1 MSYRNCDEMKKIKL
15 KKNEDKRI
23 REGHLWVFSNEI
35 LEVESNA
42 ENGELIEIFDFSG
55 KFLGVG
61 FYNKSSLIA
70 VRVLSRNRINSLSD
84 FFREK
89 IDDAFRLR
97 KEIYPNR
104 DSYRLVFGESDF
116 LPGLIIDK
124 FLDTYVLQINSIGI
138 QKNIESV
145 VEILVEGYGAKN
157 VLTKNEKYYRDLEGL
172 SDADQILYGTPEA
185 VIISDSKIK
194 YSIDFSSSQ
203 KTGFYFDQSDNREFI
218 ELISKGKTIVDAF
231 CNSGGFGLHAAYTGA
246 SEITFIDSSEREI
259 EFAKKNFQLNDF
271 KNLSKFIVDDV
282 FNQFEKYF
290 TEKREYDVVMIDPP
304 AFAKNK
310 KNLAVAIKGYEK
322 LNNLALR
329 LVKSGGYLV
338 TSSCSFH
345 VKQKD
350 FMEIVNRASI
360 KASKH
365 VQLIQFNNAS
375 KDHPQ
380 LSSMMETNYLKFAV
394 FRVLD

>member
-1 MSYRNCDEMKKIKL
+1 MKKIKL

-35 LEVESNA
+35 LEVESNT
-42 ENGELIEIFDFSG
+42 ENGELIEIYDFSG

-70 VRVLSRNRINSLSD
+70 VRVLSKNKIISLVD

-89 IDDAFRLR
+89 IDNAFRLR
-97 KEIYPNR
+97 KEIYPYR
-104 DSYRLVFGESDF
+104 DSYRVVFGESDF

-138 QKNIESV
+138 QKNIETV
-145 VEILVEGYGAKN
+145 VKILVEGYGAKN

-172 SDADQILYGTPEA
+172 SDADQILFGTPDE
-185 VIISDSKIK
+185 VIISDGKVK
-194 YSIDFSSSQ
+194 YSIDFGSSQ

-218 ELISKGKTIVDAF
+218 ELISKGKMIVDAF
-231 CNSGGFGLHAAYTGA
+231 CNSGGFGLHAAFAGA

-259 EFAKKNFQLNDF
+259 DSAKKNFQLNDF
-271 KNLSKFIVDDV
+271 KNLTNFIVDDV
-282 FNQFEKYF
+282 FNQFEKLIA
-290 TEKREYDVVMIDPP
+290 EKREFDVVMIDPP

-322 LNNLALR
+322 LNNSALR

-345 VKQKD
+345 IKQKD

-360 KASKH
+360 KASKK

-394 FRVLD
+394 FRVLG